1 MNVYEVLAERP
12 VIVSVVPE
20 ILCDPPPPPV
30 YEDAPPDGAVNV
42 TVAVVELVAV
52 ADRLVGGFGRVP
64 AVPDVAAVP
73 AVPVPLAPL
82 YGVTVI
88 VPYEV
93 FGLSPE

>member
-30 YEDAPPDGAVNV
+30 YEVAPPEDPVNV
-42 TVAVVELVAV
+42 TVAVVVPVAV
-52 ADRLVGGFGRVP
+52 AERLVGGFGRVP

-73 AVPVPLAPL
+73 AVPPPLAPL

-93 FGLSPE
+93 FALSPE

>member
-1 MNVYEVLAERP
+1 MNVYVLLPERP

-30 YEDAPPDGAVNV
+30 YEDAPPTDPVNV
-42 TVAVVELVAV
+42 TVAVVGLVAV
-52 ADRLVGGFGRVP
+52 AERLVGGFGRVP

-73 AVPVPLAPL
+73 TVPVPPAPL

-88 VPYEV
+88 VP
-93 FGLSPE
+93 